1 MKSEVREIKKVKI
14 GSAVK
19 VFLLIGVLY
28 AILTIIQSILLMSFP
43 SIALQLGIDASSLTI
58 WTVAFAAVLV
68 VIIYMLAGLI
78 LAAVYNLI
86 AKMVGGIKV
95 VLE

>member
-1 MKSEVREIKKVKI
+1 MKSEVREVKKIKI
-14 GSAVK
+14 GSTVR

-28 AILTIIQSILLMSFP
+28 AILTVIQSILLMSFP
-43 SIALQLGIDASSLTI
+43 SIALQLGIDTSSLTA

-78 LAAVYNLI
+78 LATVYNLI